1 MCRRRNFLEEI
12 FSSVAWI
19 FLFTD
24 KSDSTLKTA
33 VIQKSATIEVEYL
46 YYKNWD
52 YQKQTY
58 KHTIFKDKKKRKHE
72 TGTKGNNYVTKWGF
86 GRLSDSNL
94 ERSYILSV
102 PVKLF
107 LSYVDS

>member
-33 VIQKSATIEVEYL
+33 VIQKSATIEVEY
-46 YYKNWD
+46 

-58 KHTIFKDKKKRKHE
+58 KHTIFKDKKKE
-72 TGTKGNNYVTKWGF
+72 TWNGHKREQLCYKMRVWATFWLKLRTKLYFVGTCKVVF
-86 GRLSDSNL
+86 VLR
-94 ERSYILSV
+94 R
-102 PVKLF
+102 
-107 LSYVDS
+107 

>member
-1 MCRRRNFLEEI
+1 MCRRRHFLEEI

-58 KHTIFKDKKKRKHE
+58 KHTIFKDKKKKENMKRAQK
-72 TGTKGNNYVTKWGF
+72 GTIMLRNEGLG
-86 GRLSDSNL
+86 D
-94 ERSYILSV
+94 
-102 PVKLF
+102 F
-107 LSYVDS
+107 LTQT

>member
-1 MCRRRNFLEEI
+1 MCRRRHFLEEI

-58 KHTIFKDKKKRKHE
+58 KHTIFKDRK
-72 TGTKGNNYVTKWGF
+72 KGNMKRAQKGTIMLQNEGL
-86 GRLSDSNL
+86 GD
-94 ERSYILSV
+94 
-102 PVKLF
+102 F
-107 LSYVDS
+107 LTQT